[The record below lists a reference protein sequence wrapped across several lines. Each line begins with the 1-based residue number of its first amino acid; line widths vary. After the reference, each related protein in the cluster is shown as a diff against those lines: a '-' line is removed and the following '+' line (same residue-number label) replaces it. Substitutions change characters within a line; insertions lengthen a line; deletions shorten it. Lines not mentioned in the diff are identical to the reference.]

1 MNPRTPTNP
10 TDLTT
15 PTGPAASDT
24 EKTGAEQTAPED
36 AAHSLDKGAAETGGA
51 RAVAAGDTEAGAAP
65 EPAQDLGPDAGP
77 GESGPTDID
86 RKDPGLK
93 DPGLNDSES
102 ENSESENS
110 EFTDSGFEDSGFED
124 SDKGPSGLGPA
135 AAAVAAAG
143 LGVVALSG
151 SWTGKIAAER
161 ETLIGQIKTSTGSS
175 AAQQISEIYGDAWH
189 ATALV
194 NGLFA
199 LLAVLVGVFA
209 LVRPAFGAPSSHP
222 QPGWVRAVAT
232 AGIALGVLGVVL
244 SIGMYFDLIVSLPTA
259 AISK

>member
-15 PTGPAASDT
+15 PAGPAASDA
-24 EKTGAEQTAPED
+24 ERTGAEQTAPEGT
-36 AAHSLDKGAAETGGA
+36 AHSLDKGAAETGGE
-51 RAVAAGDTEAGAAP
+51 RAVAAGDTAAGAAP

-77 GESGPTDID
+77 GESGPTGVD
-86 RKDPGLK
+86 RKDSGLK
-93 DPGLNDSES
+93 DPGLTDSDSTDSEI
-102 ENSESENS
+102 
-110 EFTDSGFEDSGFED
+110 EDSGFED

-135 AAAVAAAG
+135 ASAVAAAG

-209 LVRPAFGAPSSHP
+209 LVRPAFGAPSPHP

-259 AISK
+259 GISK

>member
-1 MNPRTPTNP
+1 MRDMNPRTPTNP

-86 RKDPGLK
+86 RKDPGL
-93 DPGLNDSES
+93 ND
-102 ENSESENS
+102 SESENS
-110 EFTDSGFEDSGFED
+110 EFTDSEIEDSGFED